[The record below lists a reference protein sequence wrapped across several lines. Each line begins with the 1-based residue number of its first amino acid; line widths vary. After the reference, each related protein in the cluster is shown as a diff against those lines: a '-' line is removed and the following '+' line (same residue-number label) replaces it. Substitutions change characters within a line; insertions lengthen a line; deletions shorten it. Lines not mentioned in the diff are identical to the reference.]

1 MQVHLF
7 YAKNYRIKNNFLLS
21 NPHISSAF
29 LNVPNLRFT
38 NICHDTFF
46 QTFCDIKSK
55 FLQCVYNVYNQ
66 RRRDETERIGK
77 KVKINWISICKTN
90 IKKWGI

>member
-7 YAKNYRIKNNFLLS
+7 YVKNYRIKNNFLLS

-29 LNVPNLRFT
+29 QTYALQIYV
-38 NICHDTFF
+38 CHDTVF

>member
-1 MQVHLF
+1 MKTVTICGSMKFETEMQ
-7 YAKNYRIKNNFLLS
+7 RIAFLLETKH
-21 NPHISSAF
+21 NM
-29 LNVPNLRFT
+29 NV
-38 NICHDTFF
+38 
-46 QTFCDIKSK
+46 
-55 FLQCVYNVYNQ
+55 LQCVYNVYNQ

>member
-29 LNVPNLRFT
+29 LNVPNLSL
-38 NICHDTFF
+38 IH
-46 QTFCDIKSK
+46 I
-55 FLQCVYNVYNQ
+55 
-66 RRRDETERIGK
+66 
-77 KVKINWISICKTN
+77 
-90 IKKWGI
+90 

>member
-1 MQVHLF
+1 MSKIIELKIIFYSQTRIFPQLF
-7 YAKNYRIKNNFLLS
+7 QMFQTYALQIY
-21 NPHISSAF
+21 
-29 LNVPNLRFT
+29 V
-38 NICHDTFF
+38 CHDTVF

-55 FLQCVYNVYNQ
+55 SLQCVYNVYNQ

>member
-1 MQVHLF
+1 MFQT
-7 YAKNYRIKNNFLLS
+7 YALQIY
-21 NPHISSAF
+21 
-29 LNVPNLRFT
+29 V
-38 NICHDTFF
+38 CHDTVF

-55 FLQCVYNVYNQ
+55 SLQCVYNVYNQ